1 MAAKADHQL
10 LFLGLLGSSVNDP
23 MPADMLCRAP
33 CFAWQVMAHKAQL
46 DVATCQRQVA
56 AFCSVTRLR
65 KFRPSIESWTFLWLG
80 HFGDKHA
87 CVGFFWGLSIQG
99 GYNQIAAE
107 MGSLPR

>member
-10 LFLGLLGSSVNDP
+10 LFLGLLGSSVKDP

-56 AFCSVTRLR
+56 AF
-65 KFRPSIESWTFLWLG
+65 
-80 HFGDKHA
+80 
-87 CVGFFWGLSIQG
+87 
-99 GYNQIAAE
+99 
-107 MGSLPR
+107 